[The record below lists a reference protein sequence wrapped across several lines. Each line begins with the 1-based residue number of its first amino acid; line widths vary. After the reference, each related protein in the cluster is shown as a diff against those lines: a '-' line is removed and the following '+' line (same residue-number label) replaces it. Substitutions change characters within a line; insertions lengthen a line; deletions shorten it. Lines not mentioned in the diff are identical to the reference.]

1 MQIKQ
6 FIGIDV
12 SKKTLDITIL
22 DSQGKQIYYE
32 RITNESKSIKS
43 CFSSFMK
50 QYKAIYEE
58 SVFCMEYTGI
68 YNLPLVKWLKNQSAN
83 IWMESGSQI
92 NKSQGLVRGKNDK
105 VDSLRIANYAFT
117 NRHSVKLW
125 QAPREIINRLSDLL
139 ALRSRFVK
147 AKKQLVVPVNEQNI
161 YLDKESIKTIKK
173 HNQAPVNAITKEIE
187 KIEKEIVALIKSDER
202 LYKLYKIVTSVDGV
216 GPVTAT
222 SIIITTNEFLSIT
235 EAKKYACYSGVAPFD
250 HSSGSSI
257 RGRNRVS
264 HMANK
269 KIKTLLHLAAL
280 SAIRVKGDISEYYN
294 RKVAEGKN
302 KMSVLNAIRNKLV
315 QRIFACVKQDRLFEK
330 KYQYLFG

>member
-147 AKKQLVVPVNEQNI
+147 AKKQLNFI
-161 YLDKESIKTIKK
+161 RFCLKSSTI
-173 HNQAPVNAITKEIE
+173 N
-187 KIEKEIVALIKSDER
+187 
-202 LYKLYKIVTSVDGV
+202 
-216 GPVTAT
+216 
-222 SIIITTNEFLSIT
+222 
-235 EAKKYACYSGVAPFD
+235 
-250 HSSGSSI
+250 
-257 RGRNRVS
+257 
-264 HMANK
+264 
-269 KIKTLLHLAAL
+269 
-280 SAIRVKGDISEYYN
+280 
-294 RKVAEGKN
+294 
-302 KMSVLNAIRNKLV
+302 
-315 QRIFACVKQDRLFEK
+315 
-330 KYQYLFG
+330 